1 MASAEDF
8 PGFIWSAAVLI
19 SEGVKGVCS
28 ILVKFA
34 AISLLIP
41 DAASPPNNSAKIP
54 KIAAK
59 EPRVLGLELLKSS
72 KNFWDL

>member
-1 MASAEDF
+1 MLRTF
-8 PGFIWSAAVLI
+8 PVSFGQLQVLI

-41 DAASPPNNSAKIP
+41 DAASPPNNSAK
-54 KIAAK
+54 
-59 EPRVLGLELLKSS
+59 
-72 KNFWDL
+72 